1 MYKFESWHL
10 KKACMAFKLN
20 GWEFRNTNM
29 STLSGLRPALFFV
42 TIFPEVEISISLRR
56 HRRSKDAQQLSRY
69 FWQSGK
75 SLCICFLAFQGI
87 GVRIKRRKWSSSSL
101 LVLIDSF
108 SERVPKRKC
117 MALSFIELSLLLVG
131 GPLASVYT
139 LLSLYLPCLH
149 RSQEIPFG

>member
-1 MYKFESWHL
+1 MGGRFL
-10 KKACMAFKLN
+10 
-20 GWEFRNTNM
+20 FRNTNM
-29 STLSGLRPALFFV
+29 STLSGLRLALFFV

-56 HRRSKDAQQLSRY
+56 HRRSKDIQQLSRY
-69 FWQSGK
+69 SGQSGK
-75 SLCICFLAFQGI
+75 SLCICFFYHSRTLESGSREGI
-87 GVRIKRRKWSSSSL
+87 FRKWSSSSL

-117 MALSFIELSLLLVG
+117 MALSFLELSLLLVG
-131 GPLASVYT
+131 GPSASVYT